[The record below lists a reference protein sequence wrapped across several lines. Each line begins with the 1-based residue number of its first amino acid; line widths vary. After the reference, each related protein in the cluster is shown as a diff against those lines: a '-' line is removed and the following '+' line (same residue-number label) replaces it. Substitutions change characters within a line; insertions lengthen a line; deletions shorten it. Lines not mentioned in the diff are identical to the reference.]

1 MKFTAKDIVCCVAI
15 VSIIL
20 TWVLWTEV
28 AVNVT
33 TDQDYYRPFLTVW
46 LSQVPIMLLL
56 PIGYFMMRVVAKKE
70 GRAFT
75 LKSEIEKYGFT
86 IKSFIF
92 HMTWIGVF
100 YFLPNFC
107 WFDAIAEEGMTL
119 SIGTVVFNSSAA
131 FVFLFSMIFLG
142 EKFNWMKGCSLVLSV
157 VGVIIISLAKDED
170 GGDWISKWVM
180 MIFFGAIT
188 YGLWEVVYVR
198 WGCNRADLS
207 VSMVTFITGM
217 MGLVGCCFGLLCFFP
232 LHWTGFEEYPTPTW
246 ETVWSLVANGVAGA
260 LYNISFLVG
269 LGTARTPVLVAMAI
283 LLTIPATS
291 ISDYFL
297 HDVTMNGTQFIGA
310 GFVSA
315 GFIWLTLKEH
325 YDHKK
330 AQESKNKAPVESSI
344 QDEDLSS
351 SAEENIIEIKPEESS
366 KSDDESS
373 KSDSEGSQKIILSPT
388 NPGSSDEEDAGEPIK
403 SEIAEVADRV

>member
-100 YFLPNFC
+100 YFLPNFF
-107 WFDAIAEEGMTL
+107 WFDAIAKKGITL
-119 SIGTVVFNSSAA
+119 SIGTVVFDSSAA

-142 EKFNWMKGCSLVLSV
+142 EKFNWMKGCSLLLSV
-157 VGVIIISLAKDED
+157 AGVVIISTAKNE
-170 GGDWISKWVM
+170 GGDWVSKEVM

-217 MGLVGCCFGLLCFFP
+217 MGLVGCCFGLLCFYP
-232 LHWTGFEEYPTPTW
+232 LDATGLEEYPTPTW
-246 ETVWSLVANGVAGA
+246 ETVWSLVANGCAGS
-260 LYNISFLVG
+260 LYTISFLVG
-269 LGTARTPVLVAMAI
+269 LATARSPILVAMAI

-297 HDVTMNGTQFIGA
+297 HGVTMNFIQFIGA
-310 GFVSA
+310 GFVTA
-315 GFIWLTLKEH
+315 GFVWLSLKEH
-325 YDHKK
+325 ADHKSQQQK
-330 AQESKNKAPVESSI
+330 EKENVFEKLK
-344 QDEDLSS
+344 DE
-351 SAEENIIEIKPEESS
+351 NYQT
-366 KSDDESS
+366 SDDE
-373 KSDSEGSQKIILSPT
+373 KHYTAL
-388 NPGSSDEEDAGEPIK
+388 
-403 SEIAEVADRV
+403 V